1 MLAEVQE
8 VMQCCEERGEQG
20 EQLITDL
27 RGNREQG
34 EQIILSL

>member
-8 VMQCCEERGEQG
+8 VMQCCEEQEERG